1 MIIDSR
7 TLVKPFSNK
16 ACFKPINGAIKISF
30 DAINPPAANKVSDTI
45 RGNKFPRAISN
56 KGIIF
61 LRHSFT
67 PVGIFEGLRSVGRF
81 DGGGG

>member
-16 ACFKPINGAIKISF
+16 ACFKPINRAIRISF
-30 DAINPPAANKVSDTI
+30 DVINPPATNKVSDTI

>member
-1 MIIDSR
+1 
-7 TLVKPFSNK
+7 V
-16 ACFKPINGAIKISF
+16 
-30 DAINPPAANKVSDTI
+30 INPPATNKVSDTI